1 MPTQKILTAFR
12 EFLLRA
18 RGAHTRWQR
27 KRQLARHTRKL
38 EAILREEPPYVA
50 EAVDLF
56 FRQKQ
61 PVPAIA
67 ETLGVDVEEVRDALL
82 RIVEHFEPDVH

>member
-1 MPTQKILTAFR
+1 MPTQKVLTAFR
-12 EFLLRA
+12 ELLLRA
-18 RGAHTRWQR
+18 RGAHARWQR
-27 KRQLARHTRKL
+27 KRRLARHTRKL

-61 PVPAIA
+61 PVPVIA
-67 ETLGVDVEEVRDALL
+67 ETLGVDAEEVRDALL
-82 RIVEHFEPDVH
+82 RIVEHFEADVH